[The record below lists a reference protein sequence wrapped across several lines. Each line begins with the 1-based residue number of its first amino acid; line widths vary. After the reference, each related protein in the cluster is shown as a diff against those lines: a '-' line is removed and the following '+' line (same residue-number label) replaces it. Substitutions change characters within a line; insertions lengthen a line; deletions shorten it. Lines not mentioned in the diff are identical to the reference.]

1 MGRKRKKR
9 RSHVHDAAVEQTPV
23 PATVTGIGGF
33 RVVPVPLS
41 ETNSTIRHYLYFK
54 QHRSK
59 AADSSGGHS
68 GETTL
73 FVANLPAVHATETL
87 RAVFGVCGK
96 VSSVDTKTFEHQTK
110 VVRTSSGS
118 KKRKMDPS
126 DPLSKT
132 VFALG
137 DFSETHASESR
148 RWGALAPPVEV
159 AYVVFKRPK
168 SVKKALKLDWM
179 AAMEEHK
186 EAILDAIAP
195 KEEAMRDTSVA
206 QFAVEYVKHMVPA
219 DEKAI
224 NAWMA
229 NWQSE
234 ENQRQLDTAM
244 ASLKG
249 ADEDGWTTVT
259 AKGSSRRVAGGGVG
273 VVTRTRQ
280 KPKTMDTSRNFYNFQ
295 EHQRQKESVEAVRLR
310 FQAEKKKIEQM
321 KKERKFK
328 PM

>member
-1 MGRKRKKR
+1 M
-9 RSHVHDAAVEQTPV
+9 
-23 PATVTGIGGF
+23 
-33 RVVPVPLS
+33 VPVPLS
-41 ETNSTIRHYLYFK
+41 ETNSALRHYLYFK

-59 AADSSGGHS
+59 ATGSSGDLS

-73 FVANLPAVHATETL
+73 FVTNLPVVYDTETL
-87 RAVFGVCGK
+87 HAVFGVCGK
-96 VSSVDTKTFEHQTK
+96 VSRIDLKIFEPQAK
-110 VVRTSSGS
+110 AMRTSSGS
-118 KKRKMDPS
+118 KKRKLDPS

-137 DFSETHASESR
+137 DSSETLVPEYG
-148 RWGALAPPVEV
+148 RWGALAPPVKV

-186 EAILDAIAP
+186 DKVLDAVAP
-195 KEEAMRDTSVA
+195 KETSGNTTTA
-206 QFAVEYVKHMVPA
+206 GFAVEYVKHMVPA

-234 ENQRQLDTAM
+234 ENQRQLDDAM
-244 ASLKG
+244 ESLKG

-259 AKGSSRRVAGGGVG
+259 AKASSRRGAGGGVG
-273 VVTRTRQ
+273 VITRVRQ
-280 KPKTMDTSRNFYNFQ
+280 KPKTMGTSRNFYNFQ

-310 FQAEKKKIEQM
+310 FEAEKKRIEQM

-328 PM
+328 PI